1 MAMTVIAHWREVTV
15 AATIATMEYGST
27 PKAAADKG
35 RARAET
41 ATAAERRR
49 YGTEASASTATPKCR
64 HAAAAKSAAAS
75 AMKGVTAASATAAET
90 SSATTAASTAMLDL
104 CEQSVMSL
112 LCRGCRAGI
121 DQRDGPCRWR
131 QRHHHRCGGS
141 HAERARH
148 EWSDRKT
155 SFGIRDRLS
164 ILNMSHRKHPPSIS
178 AWDIDR
184 ANLTAQVLA
193 CANGAFAHGRVMWV
207 VAP

>member
-1 MAMTVIAHWREVTV
+1 MKGG
-15 AATIATMEYGST
+15 AAPE
-27 PKAAADKG
+27 AAADKG

-41 ATAAERRR
+41 ATATKRRR
-49 YGTEASASTATPKCR
+49 YGTEASASTATPKRR

-75 AMKGVTAASATAAET
+75 AMKGVTSAATAAET

-104 CEQSVMSL
+104 REQSIMRL
-112 LCRGCRAGI
+112 LGCGCRAGI
-121 DQRDGPCRWR
+121 DQRDCPRRWR

-148 EWSDRKT
+148 ELSDRKT
-155 SFGIRDRLS
+155 SFGIQDRSS
-164 ILNMSHRKHPPSIS
+164 ILNMSHQKHPPSIS